1 MTYEEAE
8 KYFVVVNREFYD
20 EITEDIAE
28 LNYEEVIK
36 YAKVNNFYDKT
47 LEKLDLL
54 YNSEDIT
61 YELYRSLID

>member
-28 LNYEEVIK
+28 LNYEKVIK